1 MGGRVAGAEA
11 VMAEQSTGRGR
22 RGVVVAAAPGAAAVG
37 AEAMRAG
44 GNAYDAVVCA
54 LLAETVLLPP

>member
-44 GNAYDAVVCA
+44 GNAYDAVV
-54 LLAETVLLPP
+54 